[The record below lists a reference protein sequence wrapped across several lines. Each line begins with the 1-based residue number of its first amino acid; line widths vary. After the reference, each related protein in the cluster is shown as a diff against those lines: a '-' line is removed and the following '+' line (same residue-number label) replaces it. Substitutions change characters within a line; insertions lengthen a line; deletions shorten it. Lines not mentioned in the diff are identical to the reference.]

1 MDKTAMGRKLMTN
14 MDNRVIFP
22 QLIGNSRIKNILGG
36 DIARGTMGHAY
47 ILVGPAGSGKHTA
60 ALSIASALACE
71 YRKDGKNPLPCGK
84 CLACRKIAEG
94 VSPDV
99 SFIRRAE
106 DRATLGV
113 SIIRELREDLYIAP
127 NENEKKVYIIE
138 EADRMTDE
146 AQNALLLSLE
156 SPPPYVVFLLL
167 TQNVDSLLETIRSRA
182 PVLKMQTFGADEI
195 YEVLVKDPRFAAATK
210 TDRDYFA
217 RAVAAAD
224 GAIGRA
230 VQILDKKSEEG
241 AEYLSAR
248 EDALRTVSLLFFP
261 DYHDA
266 VDLLNSLPK
275 AREDVLSL
283 LRLSLMALRDLAAV
297 KKNASV
303 PLMLYVS
310 AEECRGISDKVSI
323 ARISAAY
330 DEVFLALSDIQS
342 NASVRTVFSSLLL
355 NKH

>member
-1 MDKTAMGRKLMTN
+1 MTN

-71 YRKDGKNPLPCGK
+71 YRKGGKNPLPCGK

-195 YEVLVKDPRFAAATK
+195 YEILVKDPRFAAATN

-261 DYHDA
+261 VYHDA

>member
-1 MDKTAMGRKLMTN
+1 MTN

-167 TQNVDSLLETIRSRA
+167 TQNVDYACDYINEHFAGVEAAKPQGTDM
-182 PVLKMQTFGADEI
+182 VFMNCEEWLKVHGKTLDE
-195 YEVLVKDPRFAAATK
+195 LFWK
-210 TDRDYFA
+210 
-217 RAVAAAD
+217 
-224 GAIGRA
+224 
-230 VQILDKKSEEG
+230 EE
-241 AEYLSAR
+241 E
-248 EDALRTVSLLFFP
+248 
-261 DYHDA
+261 
-266 VDLLNSLPK
+266 
-275 AREDVLSL
+275 
-283 LRLSLMALRDLAAV
+283 
-297 KKNASV
+297 
-303 PLMLYVS
+303 
-310 AEECRGISDKVSI
+310 
-323 ARISAAY
+323 
-330 DEVFLALSDIQS
+330 
-342 NASVRTVFSSLLL
+342 
-355 NKH
+355 

>member
-1 MDKTAMGRKLMTN
+1 MANT
-14 MDNRVIFP
+14 DNRIVFP

-47 ILVGPAGSGKHTA
+47 ILDGPAGSGKHTA

-71 YRKDGKNPLPCGK
+71 HRKDGKHPLPCGK

-99 SFIRRAE
+99 TFIRRAD

-113 SIIRELREDLYIAP
+113 SIIRDLREDLFIAP
-127 NENEKKVYIIE
+127 NENEKKVYVIE

-182 PVLKMQTFGADEI
+182 PVLRLQTFGADEI
-195 YEVLVKDPRFAAATK
+195 HDFLVKDPRFAAATR
-210 TDRDYFA
+210 TDKEYFA
-217 RAVAAAD
+217 RAIAAAD

-230 VQILDKKSEEG
+230 VQLLDRKSEEG

-248 EDALRTVSLLFFP
+248 EDACRTVSLLFFP

-266 VDLLNSLPK
+266 VDLLASLPK

-283 LRLSLMALRDLAAV
+283 MRLVLMALRDLAAV

-303 PLMLYVS
+303 SLMLYVS
-310 AEECRGISDKVSI
+310 PEECRNISDKVSI
-323 ARISAAY
+323 SRISAAY

>member
-1 MDKTAMGRKLMTN
+1 MTN

-71 YRKDGKNPLPCGK
+71 YRKGGKNPLPCGK

-195 YEVLVKDPRFAAATK
+195 YEILVKDPRFAAATK

>member
-1 MDKTAMGRKLMTN
+1 MANT
-14 MDNRVIFP
+14 DNRIVFP
-22 QLIGNSRIKNILGG
+22 QLLGNSRIKTILGG

-47 ILVGPAGSGKHTA
+47 ILDGPAGCGKHTA

-71 YRKDGKNPLPCGK
+71 HRKDGKQSLPCGK

-217 RAVAAAD
+217 RAVAADDGDKVAGFQVQIQLFQSLFLIDRSGIEGQAD
-224 GAIGRA
+224 SFQFQHFALPPLFFLMAGRA
-230 VQILDKKSEEG
+230 MAMATIT
-241 AEYLSAR
+241 AETSFR
-248 EDALRTVSLLFFP
+248 HSLGRSNRR
-261 DYHDA
+261 A
-266 VDLLNSLPK
+266 
-275 AREDVLSL
+275 
-283 LRLSLMALRDLAAV
+283 MAMMKR
-297 KKNASV
+297 
-303 PLMLYVS
+303 
-310 AEECRGISDKVSI
+310 
-323 ARISAAY
+323 
-330 DEVFLALSDIQS
+330 
-342 NASVRTVFSSLLL
+342 
-355 NKH
+355 